1 MSAIKH
7 IKLQH
12 ELPIGTRFTLDTW
25 PDKTFE
31 VVKAEGQE
39 NPDRAFLIN
48 RCCGCFFQ
56 GGRLVKD
63 GYIEDCD
70 TFLRCNRFDRKDR
83 TYIAFEE
90 VKE

>member
-7 IKLQH
+7 IQLQH
-12 ELPIGTRFTLDTW
+12 ELSIGQRFTLDTW

-31 VVKAEGQE
+31 VVKAEIEGSG
-39 NPDRAFLIN
+39 
-48 RCCGCFFQ
+48 CCVDCFFC

-63 GYIEDCD
+63 GYVEDCG
-70 TFLRCNRFDRKDR
+70 TFLLCNGNDRKDR
-83 TYIAFEE
+83 TYVVFEE